1 MKISSKWLKENS
13 ACSEGVSWFKAQ
25 KETDAVK
32 VLEKLIEEKQLDWA
46 NWTICKIFSDK
57 QRTQYTVF
65 AAEQVAYLWKDKYPK
80 EYKIWKKW
88 VDDGCPDS
96 GRDAAWAA
104 RAAAGAARAAA
115 WDAAWAARAAAGA
128 ARDAAGDAMLKK
140 ILNYGLELLKGE
152 L

>member
-1 MKISSKWLKENS
+1 MKITKEWLEEQGV
-13 ACSEGVSWFKAQ
+13 CQEGRLWFEAQ
-25 KETDAVK
+25 TETDAVQ
-32 VLEKLIEEKQLDWA
+32 VLEKLIKENQLDWA

-57 QRTQYTVF
+57 QRTQYAVF

-96 GRDAAWAA
+96 GR
-104 RAAAGAARAAA
+104 AAA
-115 WDAAWAARAAAGA
+115 WDAAGA
-128 ARDAAGDAMLKK
+128 AKAAMLKK